1 MVSEDSAM
9 LVLRITFLWV
19 WGRAGKMAWCSSQ
32 GTEECR
38 ATSRHSGAPRPRPS
52 PSSRACSRR
61 ISPRPGRK
69 TSTAPGAPAAASS
82 SCLSM
87 CRRIAAHSQ
96 AALSSSRGSEG
107 SKAALSWRTVGKV
120 VARRCPTCS
129 QYTSSTSAPLLP
141 SRRITGGTSG
151 PGSPARAAAKY
162 RRNFGSSRVADMTT
176 TLVARLLV
184 WSSFLQTSITRS
196 ISSSL

>member
-1 MVSEDSAM
+1 M

-19 WGRAGKMAWCSSQ
+19 WGRAGKIAWCSSQ
-32 GTEECR
+32 GMEECR
-38 ATSRHSGAPRPRPS
+38 ATSRRSGAPRPRPL
-52 PSSRACSRR
+52 PSSRECSCR

-82 SCLSM
+82 SRLSM

-120 VARRCPTCS
+120 VARRYPTCS
-129 QYTSSTSAPLLP
+129 QCTSSTSAPLLP

-151 PGSPARAAAKY
+151 TGSPARAAAKY

-184 WSSFLQTSITRS
+184 
-196 ISSSL
+196 